1 MAGYVFLS
9 NSSKPTKSELL
20 SRDKVWFTN
29 VSKPCLEIALEMG
42 YKVYFGV
49 NRTNPE
55 NLECDLPINLYD
67 SHTYRSLTDLKSN
80 TIAFN
85 NLFRLVKKNNIEVIH
100 CNTPI
105 GGMIGRLVG
114 KLLNVKKIIYTAH
127 GFHFYKGAPLIN
139 NTVLK
144 WAELLMA
151 RWTDVIIT
159 MNKEDYM
166 AAKKFKLRNN
176 GNVYYIP
183 GVGIDVNYYKNTK
196 IDVEKKRSEL
206 GLDKNDFVLITVG
219 DLVANKNMDNLIK
232 VISLLKQNN
241 FKLLICGSGPEKS
254 KLLKMTDE
262 LKITDQ
268 IKFLG
273 FRSDVN
279 ELYKASDA
287 FISISKREG
296 LPRVIM
302 EAMASG
308 LPCIVS
314 NIRGNVDLVD
324 NYKGGY
330 VCDSDNLNSYTNAIY
345 NLYSE
350 KMLQKKFSEY
360 NEKKI
365 LNYDVSIIKEK
376 LRNIYEI
383 ELFERG

>member
-20 SRDKVWFTN
+20 SRDKVRFTN

-206 GLDKNDFVLITVG
+206 GLDKNDFVFITVG
-219 DLVANKNMDNLIK
+219 DLVKNKNLKVMLEALYICKKPEIKLI
-232 VISLLKQNN
+232 
-241 FKLLICGSGPEKS
+241 ICGKGPEFQA
-254 KLLKMTDE
+254 LNE
-262 LKITDQ
+262 LKEKYELINQ
-268 IKFLG
+268 VKFLG
-273 FRSDVN
+273 YRDDIVD
-279 ELYKASDA
+279 LLKISDA
-287 FISISKREG
+287 FILTSKREG
-296 LPRVIM
+296 LSRVIM

-314 NIRGNVDLVD
+314 RIRGNVDLITD
-324 NYKGGY
+324 NKGGILCNPESSKEFANAMSFFINNPITIDY
-330 VCDSDNLNSYTNAIY
+330 FVHYNFNKIYSYDINSIYTKIKDIY
-345 NLYSE
+345 
-350 KMLQKKFSEY
+350 
-360 NEKKI
+360 
-365 LNYDVSIIKEK
+365 KE
-376 LRNIYEI
+376 
-383 ELFERG
+383 ELK